1 MFRTTPAV
9 QADSA
14 KAIFTLPENTAA
26 IQIFL
31 DSSGGIR
38 LGTLIQLPGGASV
51 EVTGDGF
58 DEHTK
63 RIACEGSSYYVFME
77 QDQTLPRRA
86 RAQSAG

>member
-1 MFRTTPAV
+1 ML
-9 QADSA
+9 A
-14 KAIFTLPENTAA
+14 KTILTLPKNTAA

-31 DSSGGIR
+31 DSGGRIR
-38 LGTLIQLPGGASV
+38 LGTLIQLPGDASV

-63 RIACEGSSYYVFME
+63 RIAWEGSSYYVFLE
-77 QDQTLPRRA
+77 QESVAPSGR